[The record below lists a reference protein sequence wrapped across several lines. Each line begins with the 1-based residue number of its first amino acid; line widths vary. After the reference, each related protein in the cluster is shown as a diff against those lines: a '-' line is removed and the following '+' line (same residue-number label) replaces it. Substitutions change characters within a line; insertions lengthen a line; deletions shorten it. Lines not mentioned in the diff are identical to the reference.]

1 LAHVHLTAFLTL
13 SPKAYIPSHR
23 LPPKTCTKNAV
34 FMTRLLYFNQT
45 MIIHDATKR
54 LQELAANIQPQTMD
68 SWKQ

>member
-1 LAHVHLTAFLTL
+1 
-13 SPKAYIPSHR
+13 
-23 LPPKTCTKNAV
+23 
-34 FMTRLLYFNQT
+34 MTRLLYFNQT